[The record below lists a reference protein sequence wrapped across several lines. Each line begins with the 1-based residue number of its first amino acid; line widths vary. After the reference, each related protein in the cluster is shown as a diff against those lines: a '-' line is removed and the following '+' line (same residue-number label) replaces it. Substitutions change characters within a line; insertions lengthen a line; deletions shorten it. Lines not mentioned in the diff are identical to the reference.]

1 MSKPRINMCL
11 EPEEYEQLVKA
22 VGLHMRQTGV
32 KIAVYDYVRMAIRT
46 AVEHDLQEGVDA

>member
-11 EPEEYEQLVKA
+11 EPEEYEKLVRA